1 MRKSTP
7 VIELMFGDMDD
18 DELNNSINIGSL
30 YGGDYLGNYKISK
43 NFSHQISMDIYNYG
57 IVKNLL
63 HSE

>member
-30 YGGDYLGNYKISK
+30 YGGDYWGNYK
-43 NFSHQISMDIYNYG
+43 NFSHQMSMDIYDYG